1 MLRRTELLLNITA
14 KHTELTDAIREYVE
28 TKTAKLPKYYDNIN
42 KIAVII
48 DGNDGGHCMVELI
61 ASAEHSKIFV
71 VKEAGNDMYAC
82 IDLAVHKIERQLS
95 KQKEKERSN
104 KHHGNN
110 IDQNMAEPA
119 E

>member
-1 MLRRTELLLNITA
+1 MILNITA
-14 KHTELTDAIREYVE
+14 KHTEITDAIREYVK
-28 TKTAKLPKYYDNIN
+28 TKTAKLPKYYDSIN
-42 KIAVII
+42 KVEVII
-48 DGNDGGHCMVELI
+48 DGNDGGHRMVELI
-61 ASAEHSKIFV
+61 ARAEHSKIFV
-71 VKEAGNDMYAC
+71 VKEAGDDMYAC

-110 IDQNMAEPA
+110 AAQNTAEPD